1 MAETAPIT
9 SISNSKVTP
18 VSTKFSVSYIRVST
32 KEQTKENK
40 SGIER
45 QERDFLNWLEKHSEY
60 EI

>member
-40 SGIER
+40 SGIDR
-45 QERDFLNWLEKHSEY
+45 QEQDYLNWLEKHSEY